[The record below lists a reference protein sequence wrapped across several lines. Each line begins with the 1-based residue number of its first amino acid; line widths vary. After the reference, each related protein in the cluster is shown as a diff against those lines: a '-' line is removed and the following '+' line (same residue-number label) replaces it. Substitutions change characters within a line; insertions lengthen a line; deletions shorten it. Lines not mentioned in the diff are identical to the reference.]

1 MRSNLTGNLHFT
13 GTQINYYFLCGK
25 KLWYFSHY
33 IQMEQNS
40 DLVYL
45 GKLIHETS
53 YEREKKEIEID
64 NTIKIDFIDKE
75 RVIHEVKKSDKVE
88 DAHIWQLKY
97 YIWYLKQKGVEGVTG
112 KINYPKLKKT
122 EDVFLEL
129 ADEEKIESILK
140 GIKNIVDEEL
150 PPAADKTKICS
161 NCSYE
166 ALCWI

>member
-1 MRSNLTGNLHFT
+1 MLTENLRFT
-13 GTQINYYFLCGK
+13 GTQFNYYFLCRK

-53 YEREKKEIEID
+53 YKREKKEIEID
-64 NTIKIDFIDKE
+64 NTIKIDFIDNE
-75 RVIHEVKKSDKVE
+75 RVIHEVKKSDKIE

-112 KINYPKLKKT
+112 KINYPKLKKV
-122 EDVFLEL
+122 EDVFLGQG
-129 ADEEKIESILK
+129 DDEKIGSILRE
-140 GIKNIVDEEL
+140 IKAVVDMEL
-150 PPAADKTKICS
+150 PPAGNKTKICKS
-161 NCSYE
+161 CSYNDI
-166 ALCWI
+166 CWV